1 MKLIFGRNDRFVA
14 ITKRGF
20 LELPPRILSFFFS
33 GFAFP
38 KRLMPNDDDDV
49 HRLMDYE
56 RLICWIRTPQEK
68 SSEREKLVPNLNDL
82 FFIPAAVAPTT
93 WCRPVWETVDRG
105 LSLGWMWHWNVKL
118 VCHYHISGPASSRQW
133 MFADFFFRRGRRRC
147 RVSSIKSHLSNHSRS
162 VMSIKTD
169 LDSLTDTR
177 RRRPRCPAWRFFVWV
192 G

>member
-1 MKLIFGRNDRFVA
+1 MICWLARRGSPLIHLTGMTMVVMKLIFGRNDRFVA

-82 FFIPAAVAPTT
+82 FLSPLRWLQRLGADLCGKRSTAA
-93 WCRPVWETVDRG
+93 
-105 LSLGWMWHWNVKL
+105 
-118 VCHYHISGPASSRQW
+118 SR
-133 MFADFFFRRGRRRC
+133 
-147 RVSSIKSHLSNHSRS
+147 
-162 VMSIKTD
+162 
-169 LDSLTDTR
+169 
-177 RRRPRCPAWRFFVWV
+177 WV
-192 G
+192 GCDTETSN